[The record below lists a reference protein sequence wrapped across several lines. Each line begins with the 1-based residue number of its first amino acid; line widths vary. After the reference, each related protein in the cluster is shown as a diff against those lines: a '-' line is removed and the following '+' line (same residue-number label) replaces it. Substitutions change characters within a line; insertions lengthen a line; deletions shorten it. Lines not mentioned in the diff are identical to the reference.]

1 MGPESDQAKTW
12 SRREVLQAFGT
23 GALAVGGSAILTACG
38 GTSSTSSKAITSTSS
53 AANVVKGGTLRAGL
67 TGGGS
72 ADVLDAQQ
80 GYSNV
85 DFARIAQLYETL
97 FVRNANA
104 ELEPRLA
111 LSVEPNA
118 KATEWTI
125 RLRPDVTF
133 HDGRPFTADDVIY
146 SYRRI
151 LNPKKPLSGAATLA
165 RVDAAGL
172 RKLDKLTVRV
182 PCKTPFSIFP
192 DTMGDTSNYMVP
204 VGYDPS
210 KPNGTGPFKYQSFTP
225 GVQSTFVR
233 NPNYWQPGVPYLD
246 RLLITDFAD
255 ETSQVNALTS
265 GAVDIVNLL
274 SAAASAEAQGGGAKV
289 VYSEGGGFTPI
300 TMRVDVA
307 PFSDVRVRQA
317 MRLLVDRTQ
326 MRQIIFDGHGVL
338 GNDIFGIYDPSYD
351 HSLAQR
357 EQDLDQAKSLLKAAG
372 RSDLTTALVT
382 GDIAQGVLQM
392 AQILQQQAK
401 GAGVTIQLQQK
412 DVSTFYGPNYL
423 RWSFAQDYWYYNP
436 YLEQVG
442 LGSLPN
448 SEDNETHFANPR
460 YISLYNQA
468 LAATSTSLRTEII
481 HEMMAIDYNEGG
493 YIIPFFSP
501 VIDGYSSKVQGVVP
515 SKIGVSFNYY
525 DLRRFWLSS

>member
-1 MGPESDQAKTW
+1 VGPEPDGAKTW
-12 SRREVLQAFGT
+12 SRREVLHGFGV
-23 GALAVGGSAILTACG
+23 GAVAVGASTLLGACAGS
-38 GTSSTSSKAITSTSS
+38 SSSS
-53 AANVVKGGTLRAGL
+53 ASGVTTAPSTLKVTKGGSLRAGL

-72 ADVLDAQQ
+72 SDVLDAQQ

-97 FVRNANA
+97 FVRGANA
-104 ELEPRLA
+104 ELQPRLA
-111 LSVEPNA
+111 LSVESNSN
-118 KATEWTI
+118 ATEWTI
-125 RLRPDVTF
+125 HLRPDVTF

-146 SYRRI
+146 SFRRI
-151 LNPKKPLSGAATLA
+151 VNPKKPLSGAATLA
-165 RVDAAGL
+165 RIDAAGL
-172 RKLDKLTVRV
+172 RKLDNLTVKV
-182 PCKTPFSIFP
+182 PCHSPFSIFP
-192 DTMGDTSNYMVP
+192 DVMGDTSNYIVP
-204 VGYDPS
+204 VGYDPTR
-210 KPNGTGPFKYQSFTP
+210 PNGTGPFKYKSFTP

-233 NPNYWQPGVPYLD
+233 NANYWQAGLPYLD
-246 RLLITDFAD
+246 QVVITDFAD

-274 SAAASAEAQGGGAKV
+274 SATAAAELQGGGAKV

-307 PFSDVRVRQA
+307 PFNDVRVRQA
-317 MRLLVDRTQ
+317 MRLLVDRNQ

-338 GNDIFGIYDPSYD
+338 GNDIFGIFDPSYD
-351 HSLAQR
+351 HSLPQR

-372 RSDLTTALVT
+372 HSGLTTTLVT
-382 GDIAQGVLQM
+382 GNIAQGVLQM
-392 AQILQQQAK
+392 AQVLQQQAK
-401 GAGVTIQLQQK
+401 GAGVTIQLQQE

-423 RWSFAQDYWYYNP
+423 RWAFAQDYWYYNP

-448 SEDNETHFANPR
+448 SEDNETHFADPR
-460 YISLYNQA
+460 YISLYNSA

-481 HEMMAIDYNEGG
+481 HEMMAIDYNQGG

-501 VIDGYSSKVQGVVP
+501 VIDGYSSKVQGVIP

-525 DLRRFWLSS
+525 DLRKFWLSA